1 MKLVCRVQENQILS
15 QTEKGKVSNARAPC
29 HHAPRATM
37 DAEMAHARAQTAILY
52 KDRVSPART
61 ASSTAS
67 PNVEWSNIGLPRPR
81 TEPY

>member
-1 MKLVCRVQENQILS
+1 MVCRVQENQILS

-29 HHAPRATM
+29 HLAPPAYM
-37 DAEMAHARAQTAILY
+37 DADMAHARAQTAILC

-67 PNVEWSNIGLPRPR
+67 PNVKRSHIGVLRPR

>member
-1 MKLVCRVQENQILS
+1 MVCRVQENQILS
-15 QTEKGKVSNARAPC
+15 QTEKGKVSNTRAPC

-37 DAEMAHARAQTAILY
+37 DAEMAHARAQAAILC

-67 PNVEWSNIGLPRPR
+67 PNVKRSHIGVLRPR

>member
-1 MKLVCRVQENQILS
+1 MKLVCRVQENQISS
-15 QTEKGKVSNARAPC
+15 QSDKRKVSNARAPC
-29 HHAPRATM
+29 HRAPRATM
-37 DAEMAHARAQTAILY
+37 DAEMAHARAQAAILC

-67 PNVEWSNIGLPRPR
+67 PNVKRSHIGVLRPR